1 MKAKGNLRPQGQI
14 RRSQVITTFG
24 PGAMLDLP
32 NHSVILGGL
41 EFWGDPV
48 SSGSTAIR
56 EDRLLERVRKAVGRE
71 DVVMYPPPIDL
82 AEGAGG
88 AIGIKAFLFPEWFV
102 AQFEDA
108 PRGGIRSRPLLNRRD
123 LVNGKFFG
131 PDKKKYPVVPVR
143 FVQACINGHISD
155 IDWHGFAHEY
165 KDDCKRKLWLDER
178 GTSGDLADIFVR
190 CECGRANRSL
200 AQALPH
206 EERQKPLGSCRG
218 DRPWLG
224 VNSREQCGGEGK
236 RQPNRLLVRSASN
249 AYFPQV
255 LSVISIPES
264 DELLKKAVDPVWED
278 FLLYVEDLDDLK
290 KERRKAKVAPAL
302 EGFSDE
308 VVLAEIHRRKTGVG
322 SPDKSIKQAEIETLL
337 AQKESVGEDA
347 PEGDFYATALPLPAE
362 RDGAMRKVERV
373 VLVHRLREVTAQV
386 GFTRFEAA
394 TPDIDGELALE
405 VRRAV
410 LSREAP
416 WVPAVENR
424 GEGVL
429 IAFDQ
434 EALEAWVKRAAV
446 QKRVRAL
453 REGHD
458 ARQGSHTRVKID
470 FPGPRYVLLH
480 SLSHLLITAMSL
492 ACGYSASAIRE
503 RIYVTSAGAGILLY
517 TGTPDA
523 EGTLGGL
530 VDVGRNIGDHLRAAI
545 EYGTLCANDPVCAQH
560 RPDNPHEE
568 RFLHGAACHGCLL
581 IAEPSCERRNE
592 YLDRALV
599 VPTVEGLGAE
609 FFTEDGLGDQRSA

>member
-1 MKAKGNLRPQGQI
+1 M
-14 RRSQVITTFG
+14 TTFG

-32 NHSVILGGL
+32 NHSIILGGL

-48 SSGSTAIR
+48 LSGLSPIR
-56 EDRLLERVRKAVGRE
+56 EERLLEKVGRVLGRQ
-71 DVVMYPPPIDL
+71 DIRLYPPPIDL
-82 AEGAGG
+82 AEGEAKT
-88 AIGIKAFLFPEWFV
+88 GITAFQFPEWFV
-102 AQFEDA
+102 AQYEESN
-108 PRGGIRSRPLLNRRD
+108 REGIRSRRLLHRRA
-123 LVNGKFFG
+123 LVSGKYFG
-131 PDKKKYPVVPVR
+131 PDKKKYPVVPIR

-165 KDDCKRKLWLDER
+165 KDDCKRDLWLDER

-206 EERQKPLGSCRG
+206 GDQSTPLGFCRG
-218 DRPWLG
+218 NRPWLG
-224 VNSREQCGGEGK
+224 VNAREECGGDDGK
-236 RQPNRLLVRSASN
+236 AQPNRLLVRSASN

-264 DELLKKAVDPVWED
+264 DALLKQAVDQVWED
-278 FLLYVEDLDDLK
+278 FLLYVEDIADLK
-290 KERRKAKVAPAL
+290 KERRKAKVAPVL
-302 EGFSDE
+302 EPFTDE
-308 VVLAEIHRRKTGVG
+308 DVFTEIERRRKGG
-322 SPDKSIKQAEIETLL
+322 APSDKSIKQAEIETLL
-337 AQKESVGEDA
+337 AQKEAVGEDA
-347 PEGDFYATALPLPAE
+347 PEGDFYATAMPLRSD
-362 RDGAMRKVERV
+362 RDGPMRKVQRV
-373 VLVHRLREVTAQV
+373 VLVHRLREVTAQI

-394 TPDIDGELALE
+394 MPDIDGELALD
-405 VRRAV
+405 VRRAP
-410 LSREAP
+410 LAREAS

-429 IAFDQ
+429 IAFD
-434 EALEAWVKRAAV
+434 EKALDTWAKRPAV
-446 QKRVRAL
+446 QKRVAAL
-453 REGHD
+453 GAGFD
-458 ARQGSHTRVKID
+458 AWKETHPKMKVE
-470 FPGPRYVLLH
+470 FPGARYVLLH

-503 RIYVTSAGAGILLY
+503 RIYVTPAGCGILLY

-530 VDVGRNIGDHLRAAI
+530 VEVGRHIEEHLRTAV
-545 EYGTLCANDPVCAQH
+545 EYGMLCANDPVCAQH
-560 RPDNPHEE
+560 RPDNKQEE

-599 VPTVEGLGAE
+599 VPTVESTGTE
-609 FFTEDGLGDQRSA
+609 FFDEDDLA

>member
-1 MKAKGNLRPQGQI
+1 MKPKGTLRPQGQI

-48 SSGSTAIR
+48 SSGSSVIR
-56 EDRLLERVRKAVGRE
+56 EDRLLDRVRRVVGRD

-82 AEGAGG
+82 ADGGAG
-88 AIGIKAFLFPEWFV
+88 AVGITAFLFPEWYV
-102 AQFEDA
+102 AQYEDT
-108 PRGGIRSRPLLNRRD
+108 PRDGVRTRPILNRRD
-123 LVNGKFFG
+123 LVKGKYFG

-155 IDWHGFAHEY
+155 LDWHGFVHEY

-190 CECGRANRSL
+190 CECGRAYRSL
-200 AQALPH
+200 TNALPY
-206 EERQKPLGSCRG
+206 EDRRTPLGFCRG
-218 DRPWLG
+218 NRPWLG
-224 VNSREQCGGEGK
+224 VNSREQCGGDETA
-236 RQPNRLLVRSASN
+236 QPNRLLVRSASN

-264 DELLKKAVDPVWED
+264 DELLKKAVDLVWED
-278 FLLYVEDLDDLK
+278 FLLYVENLDDLK
-290 KERRKAKVAPAL
+290 RERRKAKVAPAL
-302 EGFSDE
+302 EGFSDK
-308 VVLAEIHRRKTGVG
+308 VVLEEIQRRKTGVG

-347 PEGDFYATALPLPAE
+347 PEGDFYATTLPLPAE
-362 RDGAMRKVERV
+362 RKGAMRKVERV

-429 IAFDQ
+429 IAVDQ
-434 EALEAWVKRAAV
+434 TKLDDWAGRAAV
-446 QKRVRAL
+446 KKRVRAL
-453 REGHD
+453 SEGFN
-458 ARQGSHTRVKID
+458 AWQGTHPKVKTN

-503 RIYVTSAGAGILLY
+503 RIYVTPAGSGILLY

-530 VDVGRNIGDHLRAAI
+530 VDVGRNIGEHLRAAM

-599 VPTVEGLGAE
+599 IPTVEGLGAE
-609 FFTEDGLGDQRSA
+609 FFTEDELG